1 MPAIQ
6 ETWVQSLGW
15 KDTLKEGMAT
25 HSSILAWRIP
35 MDVAGEEHGRLQST
49 ESDTAEQLSTAQ
61 HRFTLF
67 RPVTFATT
75 HPMVSYLKRVLIKKP
90 SPLFSPFY
98 LDVGGLGC
106 GGGEGPASTHGGGR
120 GIGTWAP
127 SGDQRKKTGQRG
139 QAPRNTSAGSHRHPH
154 ARAVPRRLGP
164 KISRRANTYPT
175 QTLPE
180 NCRGR

>member
-1 MPAIQ
+1 
-6 ETWVQSLGW
+6 
-15 KDTLKEGMAT
+15 MAT

-120 GIGTWAP
+120 GTGTRAP
-127 SGDQRKKTGQRG
+127 SGDRRKKTGPRG
-139 QAPRNTSAGSHRHPH
+139 RAPRNTSAGSHHQIRAPHPLSFFSH
-154 ARAVPRRLGP
+154 FIFLFLFYNILEKFMLFVVQSL
-164 KISRRANTYPT
+164 SRVWFFAIPWTAA
-175 QTLPE
+175 
-180 NCRGR
+180 